1 MPVAN
6 ALFRALPVGK
16 GAFRL
21 TRVKFARKRE
31 DKMDKLDTKKRERE
45 GGLVG
50 KIRAA
55 IDLRKRSRTEA
66 AYDLL
71 VIILGFLFS
80 RTHVVFGAHPLGIA
94 YVSLLRGRVWLAML
108 GAALGALTLG
118 KSGVIYAMISVIVVF
133 LRVIISGTSDGGGHT
148 FGESLILRMSSAIIG
163 GFVASV
169 YEVLLS
175 GFSVTTILFGV
186 SMIIV
191 PPIAVFAASGITD
204 GGPSLYTLF
213 TADSR
218 VLSVKRDRT
227 EEKYA
232 IIFYQC
238 SALFALFA
246 VSFSLREYS
255 FIGIS
260 LGYLFASFITVLA
273 SRRFGSVRGM
283 AVGFAAA
290 LPLSPS
296 LTAGFA
302 IVGLCAGFLFK
313 IGLAYALVGGGAALA
328 LWSFYSGG
336 AVGLLSTLPEYMI
349 AALSSLPLV
358 KRLDPEKTE
367 AEGVSAEREL
377 SDMIGTVALS
387 YKSRYSGALD
397 ILASSLSSLSAVVS
411 GSAHGGRTPD
421 ESEISSL
428 VSDVAHRYIME
439 RAPTLASGVKVTL
452 PEEII
457 EKMTTNICKNGKI
470 NPKIFDEY
478 PSLSPFAEGIS
489 DTVSRA
495 VSILCEEKFRLSR
508 EEGYAEYLDALSRM
522 LAEAK
527 TRDER
532 EKSPNEPLSSAVG
545 EALSAVGLTLGSGK
559 VFGYR
564 RPHFIIAAEDESGKK
579 ISSPEFRAELEGRTE
594 LRLGTAEFY
603 RRGVMALMEC
613 SAVQRYSAVAAFS
626 GEPRQGESVSGD
638 TVRLFES
645 EGGYFSA
652 LVCDGAGSG
661 DGAEC
666 ASRFVSDFLSTVHPS
681 HNALTLVN
689 HILRH
694 RGEDFATAVDLFNL
708 DLYTGEAFFLKSGA
722 STSYVKR
729 GASIF
734 RIKSRTAPLGTVKRA
749 ECEKIRVEVEDGD
762 VVIMTSDGFAN
773 GEDSPWIY
781 ELLAKEPPE
790 KLSAYADMLLKE
802 AKKRTSPTDDMTVA
816 VIKITKKP

>member
-1 MPVAN
+1 
-6 ALFRALPVGK
+6 
-16 GAFRL
+16 
-21 TRVKFARKRE
+21 
-31 DKMDKLDTKKRERE
+31 MDKLDTEKRERE
-45 GGLVG
+45 GGIFG

-55 IDLRKRSRTEA
+55 FDLRKRSKAEA

-94 YVSLLRGRVWLAML
+94 YLSLLRGRVWFATL

-133 LRVIISGTSDGGGHT
+133 LRIIISGTSDGGRGS
-148 FGESLILRMSSAIIG
+148 FSESLVLRMSSAIIG

-175 GFSVTTILFGV
+175 GFSLTTVAFGV
-186 SMIIV
+186 SMILI
-191 PPIAVFAASGITD
+191 PPVAVFAASGLFD
-204 GGPSLYTLF
+204 GGPSLVTLF
-213 TADSR
+213 TADAR
-218 VLSVKRDRT
+218 VLSVKKERE

-238 SALFALFA
+238 SALFALLA

-273 SRRFGSVRGM
+273 SRRFGAVRGM
-283 AVGFAAA
+283 AVGFVTA

-302 IVGLCAGFLFK
+302 LLGLASGFLFK
-313 IGLAYALVGGGAALA
+313 LGLVYALVGGGVALA

-336 AVGLLSTLPEYMI
+336 GVGLLSTLPEYMI
-349 AALSSLPLV
+349 AALSSIPLV

-367 AEGVSAEREL
+367 AEGVSAEREI

-387 YKSRYSGALD
+387 YKSKYTGALD
-397 ILASSLSSLSAVVS
+397 SLSLSLSSLSAVVS
-411 GSAHGGRTPD
+411 GSSEGGRAPD
-421 ESEISSL
+421 EREIRAL
-428 VSDVAHRYIME
+428 VSDVAHRYIIE
-439 RAPTLASGVKVTL
+439 KIPSSGGTAKITL

-457 EKMTTNICKNGKI
+457 EQMTTTVCKNGRI
-470 NPKIFDEY
+470 NPKIFDDY

-527 TRDER
+527 GRDEK
-532 EKSPNEPLSSAVG
+532 EKSPNEPLSLAVT
-545 EALSAVGLTLGSGK
+545 EALSSVGLTLGSGK
-559 VFGYR
+559 AFGFR
-564 RPHFIIAAEDESGKK
+564 RPHLIIAAEDESGKK
-579 ISSPEFRAELEGRTE
+579 ISSPEFKSELERRTE
-594 LRLGTAEFY
+594 LRLGNAEFY

-613 SAVQRYSAVAAFS
+613 SAAQKYSAVAAFS
-626 GEPRQGESVSGD
+626 GEPRKGESVSGD
-638 TVRLFES
+638 TVRLYES
-645 EGGYFSA
+645 DGGYFSA

-661 DGAEC
+661 DNAER
-666 ASRFVSDFLSTVHPS
+666 ASRFVADFLSTVLPS
-681 HNALTLVN
+681 HNSLTLVN

-694 RGEDFATAVDLFNL
+694 RGEDFATAVDLFTL

-749 ECEKIRVEVEDGD
+749 ECEKIRVEIEDGD
-762 VVIMTSDGFAN
+762 LIIMTSDGFSG

-790 KLSAYADMLLKE
+790 KLSAYADLLLRE

>member
-1 MPVAN
+1 
-6 ALFRALPVGK
+6 
-16 GAFRL
+16 
-21 TRVKFARKRE
+21 
-31 DKMDKLDTKKRERE
+31 MDKLDTEKRER
-45 GGLVG
+45 GDGLFA

-55 IDLRKRSRTEA
+55 VDLRKRSRVEA
-66 AYDLL
+66 LYDLA

-94 YVSLLRGRVWLAML
+94 YVSLLRGRVWLATL

-133 LRVIISGTSDGGGHT
+133 LRIIISGTSDGSRGG
-148 FGESLILRMSSAIIG
+148 FGEGLILRMSSAVIG

-175 GFSVTTILFGV
+175 GFSLTTVLFGV
-186 SMIIV
+186 SMVLI
-191 PPIAVFAASGITD
+191 PPIAVFAASGLFD
-204 GGPSLYTLF
+204 GGPSLLTLF
-213 TADSR
+213 TADAR
-218 VLSVKRDRT
+218 VLSVKKEKT
-227 EEKYA
+227 EERYA

-260 LGYLFASFITVLA
+260 LGYLFAALVTVLA

-283 AVGFAAA
+283 AVGFATA

-302 IVGLCAGFLFK
+302 ILGLASGFLFK
-313 IGLAYALVGGGAALA
+313 IGLAYALIGGGVALA

-336 AVGLLSTLPEYMI
+336 VVGLLSTLPEYMI

-367 AEGVSAEREL
+367 AEGVSAEREI

-387 YKSRYSGALD
+387 YKSKYTGALD
-397 ILASSLSSLSAVVS
+397 ALSMSLSSLSAVVS
-411 GSAHGGRTPD
+411 GSVNGSRIPD
-421 ESEISSL
+421 KREVRSL
-428 VSDVAHRYIME
+428 VSDVAYRYIIE
-439 RAPTLASGVKVTL
+439 KNPTATGSVKNLL

-457 EKMTTNICKNGKI
+457 EKMTTSVYKNGKI
-470 NPKIFDEY
+470 DPKIFDDY

-495 VSILCEEKFRLSR
+495 VSMLCEEKFRLSR
-508 EEGYAEYLDALSRM
+508 EEGYADYLDALSRM
-522 LAEAK
+522 LAEARG
-527 TRDER
+527 RDER
-532 EKSPNEPLSSAVG
+532 EKSANEPLSLAAS
-545 EALSAVGLTLGSGK
+545 EALSAVGLTLGSAK

-579 ISSPEFRAELEGRTE
+579 IASPEFKRELEERTE
-594 LRLGTAEFY
+594 LRLGAAEYY

-613 SAVQRYSAVAAFS
+613 TAVQRYSAAAAFS
-626 GEPRQGESVSGD
+626 GEPRTGESVSGD
-638 TVRLFES
+638 TVRLYEG

-652 LVCDGAGSG
+652 LISDGAGSG
-661 DGAEC
+661 DCAER
-666 ASRFVSDFLSTVHPS
+666 ASRFVADFISTVLPS
-681 HNALTLVN
+681 HSALTLVN

-734 RIKSRTAPLGTVKRA
+734 RIKSHTAPLGTVKRA
-749 ECEKIRVEVEDGD
+749 ECEKIRVEIEDGD
-762 VVIMTSDGFAN
+762 IVIMTSDGFPS
-773 GEDSPWIY
+773 GEDCPWIY

-790 KLSAYADMLLKE
+790 KLSAYADLLLKE
-802 AKKRTSPTDDMTVA
+802 AKKRTPPTDDMTVA